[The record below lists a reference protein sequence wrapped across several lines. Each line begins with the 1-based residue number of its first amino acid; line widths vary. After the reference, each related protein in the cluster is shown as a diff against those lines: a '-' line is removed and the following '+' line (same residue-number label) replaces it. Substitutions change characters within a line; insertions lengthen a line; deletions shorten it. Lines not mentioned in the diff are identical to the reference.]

1 MIFFL
6 HFGAPPLSPPE
17 TLIWHRI
24 RQCHSSFLTH
34 RSVSRAVGDSAVE
47 ALRLPREERVAL
59 VRYETAVIG
68 SVVSYVGLSV
78 GVQEQ
83 VAEHDVVAVTDGLE
97 REVIQLYIYKM

>member
-1 MIFFL
+1 MI
-6 HFGAPPLSPPE
+6 LSPPE

-68 SVVSYVGLSV
+68 FVVGHVGLSV
-78 GVQEQ
+78 SVQEQ
-83 VAEHDVVAVTDGLE
+83 FTEHDVVCVGGGLRQE
-97 REVIQLYIYKM
+97 IT